1 MDELK
6 IKKDTTRVVVGKGL
20 KHLINKKGFN
30 VEEVILNDLEACTTE
45 DNLLKVH
52 VNFDL
57 TMKDH
62 WFFGWLIRQMA
73 KGS

>member
-6 IKKDTTRVVVGKGL
+6 IKKDKTRAVVGKGL

-30 VEEVILNDLEACTTE
+30 VEEVILNDLEAYTTE
-45 DNLLKVH
+45 DDLLKIH
-52 VNFDL
+52 IDFNL

-62 WFFGWLIRQMA
+62 WFFGWLIKMIT
-73 KGS
+73 KGA

>member
-6 IKKDTTRVVVGKGL
+6 IKKDTTRAVVSKGL
-20 KHLINKKGFN
+20 KHLLVKKGIN
-30 VEEVILNDLEACTTE
+30 VDEVVLNDLDACTTE

-52 VNFDL
+52 IDFDL

-62 WFFGWLIRQMA
+62 WFFGWLIKLMA